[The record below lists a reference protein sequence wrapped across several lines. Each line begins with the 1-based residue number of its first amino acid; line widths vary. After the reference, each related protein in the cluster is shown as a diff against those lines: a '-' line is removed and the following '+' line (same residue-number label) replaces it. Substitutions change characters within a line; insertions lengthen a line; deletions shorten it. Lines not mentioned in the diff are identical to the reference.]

1 MDGQVIWEKTIEST
15 ESDKLVEMVLSKDG
29 QSIYCLAQ
37 SEHSDTHKDFW
48 LFNMDL
54 NGNISTLTDVQ
65 LAKNNQVYP
74 NPVSTLA
81 NIDVADYVR
90 ESCKLMIYNEVGQL
104 VSQKQSVLSGSV
116 FSFPVT
122 NLNSGFYTYRL
133 DIGDR
138 KRISGKF
145 IVR

>member
-65 LAKNNQVYP
+65 LAKNN
-74 NPVSTLA
+74 
-81 NIDVADYVR
+81 
-90 ESCKLMIYNEVGQL
+90 
-104 VSQKQSVLSGSV
+104 
-116 FSFPVT
+116 
-122 NLNSGFYTYRL
+122 
-133 DIGDR
+133 
-138 KRISGKF
+138 
-145 IVR
+145 